1 MSHKILIVDDE
12 PTLRLSLKRVFEK
25 KGYQTLCAGT
35 VQEALEL
42 SSRLS
47 IDLAVVDLNLPDGQG
62 TSLIEKIKFRSP
74 SSEIILITGE
84 ATLSIPVVTALQKGA
99 FHFVSK
105 PFEPSVLLNLA
116 KQALNKTK
124 LQIENKNLKE
134 NIKKQFNF
142 NKIIGQSSSILEL
155 TEVMKKIAKSSSNVL
170 ITGESGTGKEL
181 IARSIHCSH
190 NISKPFVSV
199 NCGAIPKDLLES
211 EFFGHVRG
219 AFTGAVN
226 HRKGRFQQAE
236 GGTLFL
242 DEIGAM
248 DLNLQV
254 KLLRVLQEKEF
265 EPVGSEQTLSTNAR
279 IIAATNVDLEKC
291 IEKGTFRKDLY
302 YRLHII
308 PLHVLALRERTEDI
322 PLLID
327 HFIKTFNKK
336 NKAQIEGI
344 TSQALASLCQYPWPG
359 NIREMENLIER
370 LSVLKE
376 NDKIKLEDL
385 PPKYRKQK
393 EESQSLQT
401 IEISNDGMDF
411 NGAVDRYENI
421 LLLKALK
428 KTNWNR
434 NQAANLLNLN
444 RTTLVEK
451 IKKKGLKPLDEI

>member
-1 MSHKILIVDDE
+1 MRRKILIVDDE
-12 PTLRLSLKRVFEK
+12 PTFRLSLKRIFERE
-25 KGYQTLCAGT
+25 GYQTLCAGT
-35 VQEALEL
+35 VQEATEL
-42 SSRLS
+42 SSRIN

-84 ATLSIPVVTALQKGA
+84 TTLSIPIVTALQKGA

-124 LQIENKNLKE
+124 LQIENQNLKE
-134 NIKKQFNF
+134 NIKKQFSF

-155 TEVMKKIAKSSSNVL
+155 TEMMKKVAKSSSNVL

-181 IARSIHCSH
+181 IARSIHCSY

-211 EFFGHVRG
+211 EFFGHVKG

-226 HRKGRFQQAE
+226 HHKGRFQQAE

-248 DLNLQV
+248 DLSLQV

-265 EPVGSEQTLSTNAR
+265 EPVGSGQTLSTNAR
-279 IIAATNVDLEKC
+279 IIAATNIDLEKC

-308 PLHVLALRERTEDI
+308 PFHVPALKERKEDI

-327 HFIKTFNKK
+327 HFIKSFNKK
-336 NKAQIEGI
+336 HGAHIEGI
-344 TSQALASLCQYPWPG
+344 TSQALASLCYYPWPG

-376 NDKIKLEDL
+376 TDKIKLEDL

-393 EESQSLQT
+393 EESQSLQV
-401 IEISNDGMDF
+401 IEIPHNGIDF
-411 NGAVDRYENI
+411 NGAVGKYENI